1 LASNLPDGK
10 LVPLPDF
17 NWEIELANTIKLKD
31 TGLEKDEAMQLEWQY
46 LLEAHLETQKRFFE
60 ERVNLLEHQNQS
72 KIKHLEQ
79 EFAELLEEKMDTAR
93 RMEIIE
99 RQKKTLEKKTHDL
112 EKKMV
117 ENSKETEFIKS
128 INDQLEK
135 NQSMWKQ
142 KIQETEEKFKQ
153 TQIEAAKDEKIR
165 ELEEQVRDLMFY
177 IEAQK
182 ELAAKSEFVDGQ
194 VVVVPSSSPQVARD
208 GAGKGLRGRG
218 RRKKK

>member
-1 LASNLPDGK
+1 MT
-10 LVPLPDF
+10 
-17 NWEIELANTIKLKD
+17 NWRKI
-31 TGLEKDEAMQLEWQY
+31 
-46 LLEAHLETQKRFFE
+46 
-60 ERVNLLEHQNQS
+60 NQCGN
-72 KIKHLEQ
+72 K
-79 EFAELLEEKMDTAR
+79 
-93 RMEIIE
+93 
-99 RQKKTLEKKTHDL
+99 
-112 EKKMV
+112 
-117 ENSKETEFIKS
+117 
-128 INDQLEK
+128 
-135 NQSMWKQ
+135 